1 MPKAGLA
8 LRGAYSEAFRA
19 PNTPESGPTSR
30 ATFGGANVTDTAR
43 TGFVPP
49 DQLEVA
55 PIFVQQGN
63 PKVAPE
69 KSQSFNLGLVWDA
82 TPKTSIAVDLWQI
95 RRKGLIVLEDPQ
107 HAVDAGHVIRDPATA
122 TGPGDPGAILNGYVT
137 FINATQGLTSG
148 IDVDLK
154 HRFAIDGWGNVTL
167 GATLTHLYKQEVTD
181 ADGTVHAYAGTHGN
195 CLTTNCMGSPRDRAN
210 LVASWDY
217 EAWRWAASLYYR
229 SGMSNRMEAGAPCA
243 SSLADG
249 SDAPAGCRIASFTT
263 VDVSVVRRF
272 GANTE
277 LFGSVQNVFDR
288 VAPFDPLTYGAI
300 GYNPLDHAGA
310 VGRFYT
316 VGLRHRF

>member
-1 MPKAGLA
+1 VFGAYVETLLPIVAQLEANAALRYDHYSDAGSSITPRLAVKWMPKAGLA

-82 TPKTSIAVDLWQI
+82 TPKTSVAVDLWQI

-210 LVASWDY
+210 LVGSWDY
-217 EAWRWAASLYYR
+217 QAWRWAASLYYR
-229 SGMSNRMEAGAPCA
+229 GGMGNRME
-243 SSLADG
+243 
-249 SDAPAGCRIASFTT
+249 
-263 VDVSVVRRF
+263 
-272 GANTE
+272 
-277 LFGSVQNVFDR
+277 
-288 VAPFDPLTYGAI
+288 
-300 GYNPLDHAGA
+300 
-310 VGRFYT
+310 
-316 VGLRHRF
+316 